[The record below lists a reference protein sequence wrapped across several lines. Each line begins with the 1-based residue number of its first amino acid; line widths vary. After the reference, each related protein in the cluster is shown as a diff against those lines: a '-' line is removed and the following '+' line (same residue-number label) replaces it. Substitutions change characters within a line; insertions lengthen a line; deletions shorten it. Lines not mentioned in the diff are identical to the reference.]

1 MTCFGS
7 DYNGALGNG
16 PGQGDSSV
24 PAIVLGGFTWS
35 DSTGSNSGSSAFD
48 LTASSE
54 GANLII
60 GEAMTPITLNY
71 SYQIPQGYVTSG
83 NNSTWYLQPTA
94 GSQAYV
100 LPCYQPNMVEMGD
113 YYLAECE
120 EDLSIL
126 DFNAGTRTTL
136 VANAWPYTNQND
148 PRLLW
153 SVEADGTRYY
163 MLKNGSMYEF
173 DEVARDLVYITS
185 IQSLGAQG
193 MQFVSNTNTCFDCLP
208 LLNGEF
214 YFHLKTTMGGQNQ
227 IWKSDG
233 TAIGTVPVA
242 NISSTYMVGD
252 DFLPFV
258 YNGEIYYSDFA
269 SGTTTLSA
277 SDGMVSGTRIVH
289 QDNALRPLAT
299 SMKYGA
305 TFNGEYYYLQQYG
318 IVKTDGTAAGA
329 AFIADCPELYMSN
342 PRPELFVFDQNLYWI
357 GECLGNTGTGNE
369 LYKFDGTSAS
379 GSKLCA

>member
-1 MTCFGS
+1 MT
-7 DYNGALGNG
+7 NVTGATCTVSPALPTGLNI
-16 PGQGDSSV
+16 DSNTCTISGTPSV
-24 PAIVLGGFTWS
+24 AT
-35 DSTGSNSGSSAFD
+35 SNTTYTITAVISGTTFQTSIWLSSSNPI
-48 LTASSE
+48 LTPSVE
-54 GANLII
+54 GTNLII

-136 VANAWPYTNQND
+136 VANAWPYTNQNS

-193 MQFVSNTNTCFDCLP
+193 
-208 LLNGEF
+208 
-214 YFHLKTTMGGQNQ
+214 
-227 IWKSDG
+227 
-233 TAIGTVPVA
+233 
-242 NISSTYMVGD
+242 
-252 DFLPFV
+252 
-258 YNGEIYYSDFA
+258 
-269 SGTTTLSA
+269 LSL
-277 SDGMVSGTRIVH
+277 IH
-289 QDNALRPLAT
+289 
-299 SMKYGA
+299 
-305 TFNGEYYYLQQYG
+305 
-318 IVKTDGTAAGA
+318 I
-329 AFIADCPELYMSN
+329 
-342 PRPELFVFDQNLYWI
+342 
-357 GECLGNTGTGNE
+357 
-369 LYKFDGTSAS
+369 
-379 GSKLCA
+379 